1 MGKVSKFSPIFVN
14 ITLYRQ
20 LLCFAF
26 TLLFFQNIEQRIFG
40 EYDTKIENFHLTER
54 RYTNCTT
61 VLVEFANTTGD
72 STDAKRFHIFF
83 ISHVIRSLGR
93 CVLAFSLRER
103 KTLFVG
109 LVVCV
114 RTLDMSVTVSMKRM
128 STLLRLPVHA
138 DPNADDIRRL
148 FCII

>member
-40 EYDTKIENFHLTER
+40 EYDTKIENLHLTER

-83 ISHVIRSLGR
+83 YFACYSFAWSV
-93 CVLAFSLRER
+93 CFSIFTESEKR
-103 KTLFVG
+103 F
-109 LVVCV
+109 LVDWCM
-114 RTLDMSVTVSMKRM
+114 RAYAWYECDCEYEANEHFTTVACARWSK
-128 STLLRLPVHA
+128 
-138 DPNADDIRRL
+138 
-148 FCII
+148 CWWY